1 MPCSIWPISAS
12 SIPFKFTL
20 SRAAMSRFLR
30 LDSTMRRVE
39 TVRESCA
46 FIAAFRDS
54 LNRARSILAI
64 LGEGKRSVGDRALV
78 GKFLKSFKH
87 LKLLRLRRRCG
98 GIGG

>member
-1 MPCSIWPISAS
+1 MPDVLP
-12 SIPFKFTL
+12 L

-54 LNRARSILAI
+54 LKRARNIGAI
-64 LGEGKRSVGDRALV
+64 LGEGKRSLGDRALN

-87 LKLLRLRRRCG
+87 LKLLRLRRRCVG
-98 GIGG
+98 GRSLPFTRARLCH